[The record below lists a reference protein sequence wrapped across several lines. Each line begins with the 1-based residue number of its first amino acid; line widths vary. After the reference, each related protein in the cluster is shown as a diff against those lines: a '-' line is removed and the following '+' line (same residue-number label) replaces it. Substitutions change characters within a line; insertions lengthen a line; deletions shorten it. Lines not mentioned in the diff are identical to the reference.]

1 MRKAKTFNILS
12 IDGGHGERLGILLD
26 RLEQLAGEQ
35 TSHASVIDHADLI
48 AGNSH
53 GALTALYLAKYKTAA
68 EGLGK
73 LRGFWETYAKD
84 MWTPPDRFLS
94 SLWGFTALHPL
105 DTFRDYLIEEF
116 GAHTTLGDLPGKVAV
131 TSLQLDNGQQEPY
144 REWQPLLFHN
154 LKGSPYLDELVV
166 DVALR
171 SSALPLVHPIFQ
183 SITGQG
189 PGYVDGGVFANNPAM
204 VVLAKALDYA
214 HMTGIRM
221 LSVGTDRDIAGGTH
235 FLTPELHD
243 GAAPWGYQRWLLDPA
258 KPLLL
263 LEVFLHGTKQGAT
276 LQCQTILK
284 ERFMRVEPRFVN
296 GALVDNPP
304 TVETFDAALSWI
316 QQSGWLPSPAHATEA
331 QAAPQEAEAEAEAEA
346 APDVEAEAAEPAKAP
361 ASKRRT
367 AGSKG
372 TTRRQSKP
380 KTT

>member
-26 RLEQLAGEQ
+26 RLENLVCEQ

-68 EGLGK
+68 EGLSK
-73 LRGFWETYAKD
+73 LRSFWETYTKD
-84 MWTPPDRFLS
+84 MWTPPDRFLGG
-94 SLWGFTALHPL
+94 LWGFTALHPL
-105 DTFRDYLIEEF
+105 DKFRDYLIEEF
-116 GAHTTLGDLPGKVAV
+116 GAHTMLGDLPGKVAV
-131 TSLQLDNGQQEPY
+131 TSLQLDNGLQEPY
-144 REWQPLLFHN
+144 REWQPRLFHN
-154 LKGSPYLDELVV
+154 LKGSHYLDELVV

-214 HMTGIRM
+214 HMTGIRI
-221 LSVGTDRDIAGGTH
+221 LSVGTDREIAGGTH

-284 ERFMRVEPRFVN
+284 ERFMRVDPRFVN
-296 GALVDNPP
+296 GELVDNPP
-304 TVETFDAALSWI
+304 TVEAFDAALSWI
-316 QQSGWLPSPAHATEA
+316 QQSGWLPSTA
-331 QAAPQEAEAEAEAEA
+331 QAADAPAETQEAEATPAPDAEA
-346 APDVEAEAAEPAKAP
+346 EAEAAEPAKAP

-367 AGSKG
+367 ASSKG
-372 TTRRQSKP
+372 TTRKQSKP